1 MRTTFTPHELA
12 LINHALSSY
21 QHNNS
26 FRGVS
31 AKVEALVA
39 EHQPDQAKAA
49 PLPKIKHY

>member
-1 MRTTFTPHELA
+1 MSATFTPHELA
-12 LINHALSSY
+12 LIKHALSSY

-49 PLPKIKHY
+49 PLPRIRQY

>member
-39 EHQPDQAKAA
+39 EHQLDQAKAA

>member
-1 MRTTFTPHELA
+1 MSTTFTPHELA

-21 QHNNS
+21 QHNKA
-26 FRGVS
+26 FHGVS

-49 PLPKIKHY
+49 PLPRVRQY

>member
-1 MRTTFTPHELA
+1 MTATFTPHELE

-21 QHNNS
+21 QHNKS

-39 EHQPDQAKAA
+39 EHQPDQTKAA
-49 PLPKIKHY
+49 PLPKIRHF